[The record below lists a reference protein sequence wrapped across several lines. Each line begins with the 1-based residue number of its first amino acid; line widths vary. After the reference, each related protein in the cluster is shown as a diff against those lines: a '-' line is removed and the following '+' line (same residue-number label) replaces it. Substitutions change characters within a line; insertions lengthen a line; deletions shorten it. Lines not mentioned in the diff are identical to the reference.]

1 MKKRKILLL
10 CLLLL
15 FLLCPNKIALAET
28 LDDISACENPEVLKV
43 IYFGLLI
50 IDIIKIIIPIGL
62 IVMGIVDFSKSV
74 ATNDDSAR
82 KKNVQLFAKRLLYG
96 ALVFLVPWIIK
107 VVIINLGDLTED
119 VNFSD
124 CLKNANQEKIAE
136 LQPRYDKLVEEYEK
150 EHQQKPKEHIEKDKE
165 HYQVKDDESSTPTN
179 PTEREEDD
187 NINFD
192 SSAKVKI
199 KYSSEIVENLASFIG
214 HEAGANPEG
223 FEAQLMTGA
232 VFMNNLYFSC
242 GRSPFVTSPE
252 QITTDKMCNLFSYQS
267 LYSSDYCYNINGKFS
282 SISGLTANQKNQ
294 LTIVAKILLSGM
306 FTIPKDINGE
316 GKLSNWGEAG
326 AEWGSLATRNGCT
339 IDKYREDGCSQVYGY
354 SKYCVSGGL
363 SNQDIYG
370 NAVSTN
376 FSDYK
381 SISDSLYRKYITSAE
396 PFAY

>member
-62 IVMGIVDFSKSV
+62 IVMGVVDFSKSV

-150 EHQQKPKEHIEKDKE
+150 EHKQTPKTKPKTDNSDKYELIDDDSTKETDYEEKAN
-165 HYQVKDDESSTPTN
+165 V
-179 PTEREEDD
+179 D
-187 NINFD
+187 NN
-192 SSAKVKI
+192 
-199 KYSSEIVENLASFIG
+199 YSDAIIENLASFIG
-214 HEAGANPEG
+214 HEAGAEPEG
-223 FEAQLMTGA
+223 FEAQLITGA
-232 VFMNNLYFSC
+232 IFMNNLYFSC
-242 GRSPFVTSPE
+242 DRSPFITSPE
-252 QITTDKMCNLFSYQS
+252 QITTDKMCNLFSYKS

-282 SISGLTANQKNQ
+282 SIPGLSANQKNQ
-294 LTIVAKILLSGM
+294 LTIVAKLLLSGT

-316 GKLSNWGEAG
+316 GKLSNWEGIG
-326 AEWGSLATRNGCT
+326 VEWGALSTRNGCP
-339 IDKYREDGCSQVYGY
+339 IDKYREDGCSQVYAY
-354 SKYCVSGGL
+354 
-363 SNQDIYG
+363 SNQCVTGSLPNTDIYG
-370 NAVSTN
+370 NTVSTN

-381 SISDSLYRKYITSAE
+381 AIADKLYYNYITKGY
-396 PFAY
+396 PLPKK